1 MSSDYLTYLRMIENL
16 NYFLTMD
23 DEYQYV
29 ATEDIDEGQIIVAKF
44 DRDDEFINIYSD
56 TTANSLDE
64 FINR

>member
-1 MSSDYLTYLRMIENL
+1 MSSDYLTYLRMVENL

-29 ATEDIDEGQIIVAKF
+29 ATEDIDEGKIIVAKF

>member
-1 MSSDYLTYLRMIENL
+1 MSSDYLTYLRMVENL